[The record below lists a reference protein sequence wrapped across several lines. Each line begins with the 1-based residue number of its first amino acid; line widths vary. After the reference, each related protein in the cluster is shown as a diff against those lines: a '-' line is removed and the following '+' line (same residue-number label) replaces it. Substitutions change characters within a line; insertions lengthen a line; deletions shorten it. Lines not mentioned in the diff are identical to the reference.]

1 MSGGVEPS
9 PHGTFSLLVF
19 TPARADW
26 RALTSAVLIGSGIG
40 LGLGAAYLM
49 GGMAR
54 AATDHA
60 RASRLA
66 EAASGG
72 YSESILQHEAAAM
85 DPGVLH
91 VLRAHDPNF
100 VASFNAGDRDH
111 QVALLT
117 ARLER
122 RAIAPAP
129 SAIVLRA
136 AFGGP
141 YNPAAQP
148 FHMSGAL
155 ETSRELE
162 CLTQAVYFEARGE
175 VQAGQAAVAQV
186 VLNRVRNPAYPK
198 TVCGVVF
205 QGAAHGE
212 GCQFSFACDG
222 SMRRGRE
229 FAAWTRA
236 QEVASRA
243 LSGGVMAAV
252 GNATHFHTTSVAP
265 TWGPSLLRVAQVGLH
280 VFYRLGHGVSPVR
293 YAADGPETNPEPE
306 IRLASAVVEAPTA
319 PSTPAG
325 ALQAAAES
333 VATPAEPKASAKG
346 SESAKPAAA
355 KLTPTSQPRT
365 EPVKTAVITAS

>member
-1 MSGGVEPS
+1 
-9 PHGTFSLLVF
+9 
-19 TPARADW
+19 
-26 RALTSAVLIGSGIG
+26 
-40 LGLGAAYLM
+40 M

-66 EAASGG
+66 GAALGG
-72 YSESILQHEAAAM
+72 YSESVLQSEAATM

-100 VASFNAGDRDH
+100 LAAAGEHDH
-111 QVALLT
+111 QMAVLA

-122 RAIAPAP
+122 QAIRPVE

-141 YNPAAQP
+141 YNPAAEP
-148 FHMSGAL
+148 FRMTGAL
-155 ETSRELE
+155 ATSRELE

-175 VQAGQAAVAQV
+175 GQAGQAAVAQV

-205 QGAAHGE
+205 QGAARGE

-222 SMRRGRE
+222 SMRRSRE
-229 FAAWTRA
+229 FAAWTRSE
-236 QEVASRA
+236 QVASRA

-252 GNATHFHTTSVAP
+252 GNATHFHTISVAP
-265 TWGPSLLRVAQVGLH
+265 AWGPNLLRVAQVGLH
-280 VFYRLGHGVSPVR
+280 VFYRLGHGVSPVQ
-293 YAADGPETNPEPE
+293 YAADGPETEPPAE
-306 IRLASAVVEAPTA
+306 LRLASAVVEAPGA
-319 PSTPAG
+319 QASAAG
-325 ALQAAAES
+325 PLQAAADS
-333 VATPAEPKASAKG
+333 VSAPAETKPAQGKSA
-346 SESAKPAAA
+346 EPAKPAAA
-355 KLTPTSQPRT
+355 KLTPASQARP
-365 EPVKTAVITAS
+365 EPAKVTVTTAS

>member
-1 MSGGVEPS
+1 M
-9 PHGTFSLLVF
+9 LVF

-40 LGLGAAYLM
+40 LGLGAAYLV

-60 RASRLA
+60 RAERLA
-66 EAASGG
+66 GAASGG
-72 YSESILQHEAAAM
+72 YSESVLQHEAAAM
-85 DPGVLH
+85 DPGVVH

-100 VASFNAGDRDH
+100 LSVAADHDH
-111 QVALLT
+111 QMAVLT

-122 RAIAPAP
+122 QAIQPVQ

-148 FHMSGAL
+148 FHMAGAL

-175 VQAGQAAVAQV
+175 GQAGQAAVAQV

-229 FAAWTRA
+229 YAAWSRA
-236 QEVASRA
+236 QEIASRA

-252 GNATHFHTTSVAP
+252 GNATHFHTTSVDP
-265 TWGPSLLRVAQVGLH
+265 SWGPNLLRVAQVGLH

-293 YAADGPETNPEPE
+293 YAADRAEAEAAPEL
-306 IRLASAVVEAPTA
+306 RLASAILEAPAIQVANAVA
-319 PSTPAG
+319 PLTGPEPAE
-325 ALQAAAES
+325 AKTAAE
-333 VATPAEPKASAKG
+333 P
-346 SESAKPAAA
+346 AKPPTA
-355 KLTPTSQPRT
+355 KLTPTSQPR
-365 EPVKTAVITAS
+365 PDPAKTTVTTAS

>member
-1 MSGGVEPS
+1 MSGGLEPS

-60 RASRLA
+60 RAERLA
-66 EAASGG
+66 GAASGG
-72 YSESILQHEAAAM
+72 YSESVLQHEAAAM

-100 VASFNAGDRDH
+100 LSLAADHDH
-111 QVALLT
+111 QMAILT

-122 RAIAPAP
+122 QAIRPVE

-175 VQAGQAAVAQV
+175 GQAGQAAVAQV

-205 QGAAHGE
+205 QGAARGE

-229 FAAWTRA
+229 LAAWTRA
-236 QEVASRA
+236 QQIASRA

-252 GNATHFHTTSVAP
+252 GNATHFHTLSVAP
-265 TWGPSLLRVAQVGLH
+265 AWGPNLLRVAQVGLH

-293 YAADGPETNPEPE
+293 YAADGPDTAPQPE
-306 IRLASAVVEAPTA
+306 IRLASAVVETA
-319 PSTPAG
+319 PAQAG
-325 ALQAAAES
+325 AGAALQAAADS
-333 VATPAEPKASAKG
+333 VSAPAETKSAPAKS
-346 SESAKPAAA
+346 SEPAKPV
-355 KLTPTSQPRT
+355 KLTPTSQLRS
-365 EPVKTAVITAS
+365 EPANVSVATSS

>member
-9 PHGTFSLLVF
+9 PHGTFSLLVI

-66 EAASGG
+66 GAAEGG
-72 YSESILQHEAAAM
+72 YSESVLQHEAAAM

-100 VASFNAGDRDH
+100 LSAAGDHDR
-111 QVALLT
+111 QLALLT

-122 RAIAPAP
+122 QAIQPVQ
-129 SAIVLRA
+129 SAILLRA

-148 FHMSGAL
+148 FRMGGAL

-175 VQAGQAAVAQV
+175 GQAGQAAVAQV
-186 VLNRVRNPAYPK
+186 VLNRVRNPNYPK
-198 TVCGVVF
+198 SVCGVVF

-229 FAAWTRA
+229 YAAWTRA
-236 QEVASRA
+236 QEVAAKA
-243 LSGGVMAAV
+243 LSGSVMTAV
-252 GNATHFHTTSVAP
+252 GAATHFHTTSVAP
-265 TWGPSLLRVAQVGLH
+265 AWGPNLLRVAQVGLH

-293 YAADGPETNPEPE
+293 YAADGPEANPEPE
-306 IRLASAVVEAPTA
+306 LRLASAVVVEAPVAPGGA
-319 PSTPAG
+319 PS
-325 ALQAAAES
+325 ALPAAA
-333 VATPAEPKASAKG
+333 PAE
-346 SESAKPAAA
+346 AKPAPAKAADAPKA
-355 KLTPTSQPRT
+355 KLTPTSQPRP
-365 EPVKTAVITAS
+365 EPATVVATAS

>member
-9 PHGTFSLLVF
+9 PHGTFSLLVI

-66 EAASGG
+66 GAAEGG
-72 YSESILQHEAAAM
+72 YSESVLQHEAAAM
-85 DPGVLH
+85 DPGVVHL
-91 VLRAHDPNF
+91 LRAHDPNF
-100 VASFNAGDRDH
+100 LTAAGDHDR
-111 QVALLT
+111 QLALLT

-122 RAIAPAP
+122 QAIQPAQ
-129 SAIVLRA
+129 SAILLRA

-148 FHMSGAL
+148 FHMGGAL

-175 VQAGQAAVAQV
+175 AQAGQAAVAQV
-186 VLNRVRNPAYPK
+186 VLNRVRNPNYPK
-198 TVCGVVF
+198 SVCGVVF

-229 FAAWTRA
+229 YAAWTRA

-252 GNATHFHTTSVAP
+252 GNATHFHTISVAP
-265 TWGPSLLRVAQVGLH
+265 AWGPNLLRVAQVGLH
-280 VFYRLGHGVSPVR
+280 VFYRLGHGISPVR
-293 YAADGPETNPEPE
+293 YAADGPEANPEPE
-306 IRLASAVVEAPTA
+306 LRLASAVLEGPVAQGGVA
-319 PSTPAG
+319 PAG
-325 ALQAAAES
+325 AEPTAEAK
-333 VATPAEPKASAKG
+333 ATKPPEP
-346 SESAKPAAA
+346 AKPAAA
-355 KLTPTSQPRT
+355 KLTPTSQPRP
-365 EPVKTAVITAS
+365 EPAIAVATAS

>member
-1 MSGGVEPS
+1 
-9 PHGTFSLLVF
+9 
-19 TPARADW
+19 
-26 RALTSAVLIGSGIG
+26 
-40 LGLGAAYLM
+40 M

-72 YSESILQHEAAAM
+72 YSESILRREAAAM

-100 VASFNAGDRDH
+100 PVGSGDR
-111 QVALLT
+111 QLALLS
-117 ARLER
+117 ARLSSKPQPTE
-122 RAIAPAP
+122 
-129 SAIVLRA
+129 SSIVLRA
-136 AFGGP
+136 SFGGP

-148 FHMSGAL
+148 FRMGGAL

-175 VQAGQAAVAQV
+175 GQAGQAAVAQV
-186 VLNRVRNPAYPK
+186 VLNRVRNPNYPK

-229 FAAWTRA
+229 LVAWTRA
-236 QEVASRA
+236 QQVAARA

-252 GNATHFHTTSVAP
+252 GNATHFHTITVAP
-265 TWGPSLLRVAQVGLH
+265 SWGPNLLRVAQVGLH
-280 VFYRLGHGVSPVR
+280 IFYRLGHGVSPVR
-293 YAADGPETNPEPE
+293 YAADGPDTSPQPEL
-306 IRLASAVVEAPTA
+306 RLASAVVVEQ
-319 PSTPAG
+319 PA
-325 ALQAAAES
+325 AQAAPPSAGEPG
-333 VATPAEPKASAKG
+333 PASGDAK
-346 SESAKPAAA
+346 AAA
-355 KLTPTSQPRT
+355 VKPPEPVKLTPTSQPRP
-365 EPVKTAVITAS
+365 EPAKPVVVATAS